1 MRPPRLLLL
10 SLYYPPDLS
19 ACSFRSA
26 ALVEVLRA
34 RDPSLGIDVVT
45 SLPNRYHSFTAE
57 APERETHD
65 GVTVH
70 RIALPTHRSGM
81 VDQARAFAR
90 FATAASR
97 LARALEYDLVYAT
110 SSRLMTAS
118 LGARI
123 AGRLGVPLYLDI
135 RDIFVET
142 IADVLGDAR
151 AAVLSPVLSQLER
164 WTIRRATKVNLV
176 SRGFASW
183 FESRYPDRQFSYH
196 TNGVDDEFAEPVT
209 APARTAGAVA
219 DRLRI
224 VYAGNMGDGQGLHR
238 IMPDLARRLGPS
250 AEFRLIGDGGRRTEL
265 ANALA
270 EAGVQNVTLVPPMS
284 RAALR
289 AEYAGA
295 SVLFL
300 HLNDLDAFK
309 RVLPSKIFEYAAT
322 GQPILAGVAGYAAEF
337 LRTEV
342 DNAAVFAPCD
352 AEGAVAAV
360 RSLEMGIRPRTQFVE
375 RFARTR
381 VMGEMAADVVATLPP
396 SSGPRR

>member
-26 ALVEVLRA
+26 ALVKALCA
-34 RDPSLGIDVVT
+34 RDPSLEIDVVT
-45 SLPNRYHSFTAE
+45 SLPNRYHSFTIE
-57 APERETHD
+57 APEREVHG

-90 FATAASR
+90 FAAAASR
-97 LARALEYDLVYAT
+97 LARARDYDLVYAT

-123 AGRLGVPLYLDI
+123 ASRMGAPLYLDI

-142 IADVLGDAR
+142 IGDVLGDAR
-151 AAVLSPVLSQLER
+151 AVVLSPMLSQLER
-164 WTIRRATKVNLV
+164 WTIRRATRVNLV

-183 FESRYPDRQFSYH
+183 FDSRYPDRQFSYH
-196 TNGVDDEFAEPVT
+196 TNGVDDEFAQPVA
-209 APARTAGAVA
+209 APTRPAGAVA

-224 VYAGNMGDGQGLHR
+224 VYAGNMGEGQGLHR
-238 IMPDLARRLGPS
+238 IMPELARRLGPS
-250 AEFRLIGDGGRRTEL
+250 AEFRLIGDGGRRTDL

-270 EAGVQNVTLVPPMS
+270 AAGVQNVTLVPPMS

-289 AEYAGA
+289 AEYANA
-295 SVLFL
+295 SALFL

-342 DNAAVFAPCD
+342 KNAAVFAPCD
-352 AEGAVAAV
+352 AEGAVQAV
-360 RSLEMGIRPRTQFVE
+360 RSLEMGVRSRAPFVE
-375 RFARTR
+375 RFRRTR
-381 VMGEMAADVVATLPP
+381 IMDAMAADVLATL
-396 SSGPRR
+396 SLSTGPRQ